1 MHPIKISAL
10 FMIMALPAMAQFT
23 YPGCA
28 NLAPTDFDMTELFS
42 RTGVG
47 ALATNA
53 NMVEPVQ
60 MDLRYNGTAVDVYFV
75 ERRGAVKYYNGAAR
89 TVTQIGT
96 IPNWANTAGG
106 SNDNGLMGIAIDPN
120 FTTNR
125 MLYFWYSPVIASAT
139 LNRRLRLSRIP
150 VSAGNT
156 LTMGSEQI
164 LIDIIGS
171 KTDQWHSGGP
181 MQFDSYGDLWITV
194 GNNSRDVETSPGSQ
208 YSTTDSSLS
217 AEWGSSNTASM
228 RGGILRI
235 HPEVNL
241 VNGKYY
247 SIPAGNFGEYW
258 ATQFQNQGNAAL
270 AAEYRNPALVLP
282 EVYVKGSRSNFSI
295 SVHPTRRW
303 LAWAEVNYQS
313 TNDEFN
319 ISNRPIFAGFPYF
332 HANNASVP
340 GNTKSIATP
349 MNTSPLNSG
358 VQQLPPAIPGNINNL
373 MNVAISGPIYAY
385 DRNNLSPTKFPP
397 HLNNTLILTSY
408 QANQVHIT
416 RIDSNAV
423 TLSGTQRADNSIFN
437 GIFVV
442 RNPISARYGPDGAL
456 YILNYSGG
464 TYGAPVNPS
473 VMRVNYIGACTV
485 TPITEGRR
493 SPTGFAIIMGLDGVK
508 VNEPG
513 NHEIGLYDLAGHKLF
528 SQQGG
533 IGAEYSFAGMRK
545 DSRMDKGLY
554 VVRIK
559 TERGLYVRNISLF

>member
-10 FMIMALPAMAQFT
+10 FTFMALPAMAQFT

-533 IGAEYSFAGMRK
+533 MGAEYSFAGMRK

-554 VVRIK
+554 VIRIK